1 VVSPSNISVVSV
13 QTIASVVAEV
23 QPNVSVTTGAA
34 VVVGEASPEVTTL
47 VSSSSAST
55 NATNT
60 TLSNTEAILPEQ
72 TEPSTTIVAASN
84 ISEIIDNEVNI
95 TTTSTT
101 TELTQVTNDTIDSQ
115 GVLINDENLQ
125 ESTTSHSLM
134 TGSLDLQTQLYIIS
148 GTFGAVVFL
157 LILLVLTLALSVAKI
172 KDQLCDSEARYIPGR
187 EQIHGYQNGAFNGGA
202 DVVRGVNERSV
213 DGHSDLEKL
222 GYTIY
227 SGKGSSRENVYKVND
242 PLGGAGEQGE
252 NIPLDS
258 VSHSG
263 GRQMMKYEEGV
274 IPMADDE
281 HGNNYR

>member
-1 VVSPSNISVVSV
+1 MELRLQIALLLIFIMGSRSV
-13 QTIASVVAEV
+13 E
-23 QPNVSVTTGAA
+23 
-34 VVVGEASPEVTTL
+34 
-47 VSSSSAST
+47 
-55 NATNT
+55 
-60 TLSNTEAILPEQ
+60 
-72 TEPSTTIVAASN
+72 
-84 ISEIIDNEVNI
+84 
-95 TTTSTT
+95 
-101 TELTQVTNDTIDSQ
+101 SQ
-115 GVLINDENLQ
+115 E
-125 ESTTSHSLM
+125 

-172 KDQLCDSEARYIPGR
+172 KDQLCDSEARYVPGK

-227 SGKGSSRENVYKVND
+227 SGKGNSRENVYKVND
-242 PLGGAGEQGE
+242 PMGAAGEQGE
-252 NIPLDS
+252 NIPLDN